1 MINFT
6 KSIITNSPEETQN
19 LGIKIGKLVECGTV
33 ISLIG
38 DLGSGKTAFVQ
49 GLARGL
55 GVSEDYYITSPTFT
69 IINEYPGRCRLFH
82 VDLYRVND
90 PEELE
95 NIGFIDIVNGVGV
108 TAIEWADLLPDN
120 FIQNHL
126 TLRIVRVDDTS
137 RELSFFSYGHKIE
150 ELINKIVL

>member
-1 MINFT
+1 MINFN
-6 KSIITNSPEETQN
+6 KNIKTNSPEETHA

-33 ISLIG
+33 IALKG

-55 GVSEDYYITSPTFT
+55 EVSEDYYITSPTFT

-95 NIGFIDIVNGVGV
+95 NIGFNDIVNGSGV
-108 TAIEWADLLPDN
+108 TAIEWADLLPEN
-120 FIQNHL
+120 FLHNHL
-126 TLRIVRVDDTS
+126 TLRIVRVNDTS
-137 RELSFFSYGHKIE
+137 REISFFSYGHKLE
-150 ELINKIVL
+150 DLINKIVL